1 MRRGSGGGWGLL
13 LASVLL
19 DVPSALLRLV
29 LASLVLGLLAPLG
42 AWSADLA
49 ALAAAGPLVRSLA
62 AVLLP
67 IPAGPLYRAALGAR
81 RPSDRERAELDRS
94 RAWLPPGMVLVVDS
108 PDENAW
114 VLGTSLFLT
123 RGVFASPHLD
133 AVVAHEAGH
142 LRAGDGRIALAAWWL
157 PIRSIA
163 RLGLAFLGS
172 GPEPP
177 RANVGRALP
186 GPVRQPGGRATGAG
200 AGAGPLR
207 SLVRLP
213 ARVAG
218 AGLLAVSGGLLPAL
232 LRPAWIPYRRSREYA
247 ADAFAASVGQ
257 GPALVEALSDWQ
269 MVDVAAP
276 WWQGRSHPYAEQRI
290 DRLQR
295 TVG

>member
-13 LASVLL
+13 AASVVLE
-19 DVPSALLRLV
+19 VPSALLRLV
-29 LASLVLGLLAPLG
+29 LVSVVLGAFGRLGGWSDALAG
-42 AWSADLA
+42 LA
-49 ALAAAGPLVRSLA
+49 AVGPLVRSLA
-62 AVLLP
+62 AVVLP

-81 RPSDRERAELDRS
+81 RPSAREAAELERS
-94 RAWLPPGMVLVVDS
+94 RAWLPPGRTCVVDT

-123 RGVFASPHLD
+123 RGLFASPHLD

-157 PIRSIA
+157 PIRSVA
-163 RLGLAFLGS
+163 HTGLALMGS
-172 GPEPP
+172 RPDLA
-177 RANVGRALP
+177 RANVGQALP
-186 GPVRQPGGRATGAG
+186 GPVRQPGPIPGGRGLVAG
-200 AGAGPLR
+200 FLRLPLR
-207 SLVRLP
+207 L
-213 ARVAG
+213 AG
-218 AGLLAVSGGLLPAL
+218 ICLLAVSGGLIPAV

-257 GPALVEALSDWQ
+257 GPGLVEALADWQ

-290 DRLQR
+290 DRLQGG
-295 TVG
+295 VG